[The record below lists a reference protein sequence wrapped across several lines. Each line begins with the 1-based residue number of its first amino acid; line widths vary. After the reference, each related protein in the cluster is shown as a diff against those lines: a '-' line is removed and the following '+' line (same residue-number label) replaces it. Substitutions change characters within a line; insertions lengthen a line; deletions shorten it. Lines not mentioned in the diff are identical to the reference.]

1 MGRKKKRILSMVL
14 SVLIALSLTMCLMG
28 LIIRGGLL
36 NKGMF
41 KDNLVRSNYYS
52 SLVDDI
58 KDKLKETATVY
69 KLPEE
74 LIDKI
79 VTDSLIYRNA
89 NDIFENPSAYEDGR
103 VDTEVFQKEAVEV
116 INDYLKENDVD
127 NYLDI
132 AAYVE
137 KTARLLA
144 IKYAESLDI
153 GFISGYSG
161 FVNRYTPAVNVYI
174 CVSFIIFAVLT
185 ALVIMLHK
193 RKYRG
198 VRYAGYGIIS
208 GSITT
213 IIISQILKFRIL
225 SIVNNAD
232 ITYNS
237 VVTTFIDS
245 TFSQGIYVGLVGVFV
260 FGILCYLT
268 LFLKSRSN

>member
-52 SLVDDI
+52 SIVDDI
-58 KDKLKETATVY
+58 KDKLKETAAVY

-89 NDIFENPSAYEDGR
+89 NDIFENPSAYENGR
-103 VDTEVFQKEAVEV
+103 VDTEAFQKEAVEV

-127 NYLDI
+127 NYSDI

-137 KTARLLA
+137 KIAKLLA
-144 IKYAESLDI
+144 IKYAT
-153 GFISGYSG
+153 GYPSSRQITVV
-161 FVNRYTPAVNVYI
+161 FSAITRERQRTI
-174 CVSFIIFAVLT
+174 
-185 ALVIMLHK
+185 K
-193 RKYRG
+193 K
-198 VRYAGYGIIS
+198 S
-208 GSITT
+208 GSV
-213 IIISQILKFRIL
+213 K
-225 SIVNNAD
+225 N
-232 ITYNS
+232 
-237 VVTTFIDS
+237 
-245 TFSQGIYVGLVGVFV
+245 
-260 FGILCYLT
+260 LT
-268 LFLKSRSN
+268 